1 MSDARQPV
9 PSPILGIVGLVVA
22 AGLIILVMNARSGS
36 KSPGTG
42 PIPGAKEESRPSTP
56 PDDPEPVKEAPVKLP
71 TGGQTPPPVTSEPPK
86 PALPSPGALAAMDAV
101 TLKAALEAIPEADRA
116 RFANDALRA
125 LASGSTGGVESVAA
139 LRAAGADIDGT
150 DGQGRTPLMLAAAAA
165 NADAV
170 FALLDSG
177 AAVWTKDAQGMDARE
192 HALARND
199 AKGYEIADVLES
211 ARPE

>member
-36 KSPGTG
+36 KSPG
-42 PIPGAKEESRPSTP
+42 PQAAPGVKESRPSTP
-56 PDDPEPVKEAPVKLP
+56 PDDPEPVKEPPVTLP
-71 TGGQTPPPVTSEPPK
+71 SGGAQTPPPVASEPPK
-86 PALPSPGALAAMDAV
+86 PALPSPAALAAMDAV
-101 TLKAALEAIPEADRA
+101 ALKAALETIPAADRA
-116 RFANDALRA
+116 RFANDALRS
-125 LASGSTGGVESVAA
+125 LASGSTGAVESVVA
-139 LRAAGADIDGT
+139 LRGAGADINAPDE
-150 DGQGRTPLMLAAAAA
+150 QGRTPLMLAAAAA

-199 AKGYEIADVLES
+199 AQGYEIADVLEN